1 MRVKNATTKGYAE
14 VGEGKVED
22 LSFPNSKTRR
32 ARVIDQGDTSPTLD
46 TGCEIGYLEYE
57 GQTLKVRKLTPRE
70 CFRLQGFPDE
80 YFERA
85 AAVNS
90 DSQLYKQA
98 GNSVTV
104 NVIYEFAKRFSFD
117 DID

>member
-70 CFRLQGFPDE
+70 CFRLQGFPDD
-80 YFERA
+80 FILPI
-85 AAVNS
+85 S
-90 DSQLYKQA
+90 DTHLYKQF

-104 NVIYEFAKRFSFD
+104 NVIEAIAVKIKEVLGD
-117 DID
+117 A